1 MPVKGSLFCSLDQSH
16 APVILKALKK
26 LVDDWELLGLYL
38 GIENHKLKE
47 IKYDSQNQVA
57 VCRKDMICYWLET
70 GTATREGLMSALV
83 DAQRNDI
90 AVDIR
95 RLPTV

>member
-1 MPVKGSLFCSLDQSH
+1 MKTLR
-16 APVILKALKK
+16 K
-26 LVDDWELLGLYL
+26 LVDEWELLGLYL

-47 IKYDSQNQVA
+47 IRYDGQNQVM

-70 GTATREGLMSALV
+70 GTATREGLILALV

-90 AVDIR
+90 VADVR
-95 RLPTV
+95 HLPTV